1 MADYVNHGDDRELS
15 AREPEDRIGSL
26 EGGDYVV
33 ELMASRG
40 VRLTGSN
47 SGAVLLWFTI
57 RFLDGPRRGRELRM
71 SIIVDGPP
79 AMSLLV
85 RRGLQVLDDWRRG
98 TGTQPAP
105 GYVSLLRDIA
115 RNSRRASTIATLG
128 RTVTTRGDVITTIA
142 QNPHRRSE
150 ALMCYAFTLM
160 QSAEAGIAAKTVTRM
175 ADGTN

>member
-57 RFLDGPRRGRELRM
+57 RFLDGPRRGRELRI
-71 SIIVDGPP
+71 SIVVDGPP

-98 TGTQPAP
+98 TGTHAC
-105 GYVSLLRDIA
+105 
-115 RNSRRASTIATLG
+115 T
-128 RTVTTRGDVITTIA
+128 
-142 QNPHRRSE
+142 
-150 ALMCYAFTLM
+150 
-160 QSAEAGIAAKTVTRM
+160 
-175 ADGTN
+175 